1 MSKVKNKFVCSNC
14 GYESAKFWGKCPN
27 CNEWG
32 TLEEVVISAQQLQ
45 NTAAK
50 AAAKSVDI
58 VPIDQ
63 VSESSGERILTGLK
77 EFDRVLGGGLVFGS
91 LVLVGGDPGIG
102 KSTLL
107 LQVCEKFAQSKE
119 VFYVSGEESK
129 GQIKIRANRL
139 GVSSPNIKLISETD
153 MDTIVQLVLDHQP
166 DILIIDS
173 IQTMS
178 CGNVSYAPGSASQ
191 IKESTAA
198 LMRLAKEHGVTIFV
212 IGHVTKEGALAGPKM
227 LEHMVD
233 TVLYFEGDKNLS
245 YRLLRAVK
253 NRFGST
259 NEIGVFDMVS
269 EGLVE
274 VDNPSKMFLEGRPEN
289 VPGSCVT
296 CLIEGS
302 RPILAEVQALVSKTV
317 YPNPRRMSAGVDLN
331 RMHLLTAV
339 LEKRANFQ
347 LFNQD
352 AYLNVIGGFR
362 IDEPSADL
370 AIAIAIASSLADFEI
385 PSDLLVVGE
394 IGLSGEIR
402 AVSFLDKRISEAQK
416 LGFQRII
423 VPGRNVLKQKYD
435 GIEVIQVKSV
445 SQAIHITRNLSNS
458 SLNR

>member
-1 MSKVKNKFVCSNC
+1 MAKIKNKFVCSSC
-14 GYESAKFWGKCPN
+14 GYESVKFWGKCPN
-27 CNEWG
+27 CGEWG
-32 TLEEVVISAQQLQ
+32 TFEEEIITEQQVQ
-45 NTAAK
+45 NAAAK
-50 AAAKSVDI
+50 AAAKKVDI
-58 VPIDQ
+58 VPINEVD
-63 VSESSGERILTGLK
+63 ENSGERIQTGLK
-77 EFDRVLGGGLVFGS
+77 EFDRVLGGGLVVGS

-107 LQVCEKFAQSKE
+107 LQVCEKFAQSST

-139 GVSSPNIKLISETD
+139 GVKSPQIKLISETD
-153 MDTIVQLVLDHQP
+153 MDTVVQLALTHQP

-178 CGNVSYAPGSASQ
+178 CQNVSSAPGSASQ
-191 IKESTAA
+191 IRESTAA
-198 LMRLAKEHGVTIFV
+198 LMRLAKEHGITVFV

-259 NEIGVFDMVS
+259 NEIGVFDMAS
-269 EGLVE
+269 SGLIE
-274 VDNPSKMFLEGRPEN
+274 VDNPSKMFLEGRPQN

-296 CLIEGS
+296 CLMEGT
-302 RPILAEVQALVSKTV
+302 RPILAEVQALVSKTS
-317 YPNPRRMSAGVDLN
+317 YPNPRRMSTGIDYN
-331 RMHLLTAV
+331 RMALLVAV

-352 AYLNVIGGFR
+352 TYLNVIGGFR
-362 IDEPSADL
+362 IDETSADL
-370 AIAIAIASSLADFEI
+370 AIALAIASSLADFEI

-402 AVSFLDKRISEAQK
+402 AVSFLEKRIAEAQK
-416 LGFQRII
+416 LGFNRIMI
-423 VPGRNVLKQKYD
+423 PGRNKLHSTVE
-435 GIEVIQVKSV
+435 GIEIIKVKSI
-445 SQAIHITRNLSNS
+445 SQAIHMVKNGREGVL
-458 SLNR
+458 

>member
-1 MSKVKNKFVCSNC
+1 MAKTKSKFVCYNC
-14 GYESAKFWGKCPN
+14 GYESVKFWGKCPN

-32 TLEEVVISAQQLQ
+32 TFEEQVVTET
-45 NTAAK
+45 TAKK
-50 AAAKSVDI
+50 ATNRNVEITPINEVD
-58 VPIDQ
+58 
-63 VSESSGERILTGLK
+63 ENSGARIHTGLG
-77 EFDRVLGGGLVFGS
+77 EFDRVLGGGLVLGS

-107 LQVCEKFAQSKE
+107 LQVCEKFAE
-119 VFYVSGEESK
+119 ENHVYYVSGEESK

-153 MDTIVQLVLDHQP
+153 IDTIVALSLEHHP

-178 CGNVSYAPGSASQ
+178 CAHVSSAPGSASQ
-191 IKESTAA
+191 IKEATAA
-198 LMRLAKEHGVTIFV
+198 LMRLAKEHGITIFV
-212 IGHVTKEGALAGPKM
+212 IGHVTKEGSLAGPKM

-233 TVLYFEGDKNLS
+233 TVLYFEGEKNLS

-259 NEIGVFDMVS
+259 NEIGVFDMAS
-269 EGLVE
+269 TGLVE

-296 CLIEGS
+296 CLMEGT
-302 RPILAEVQALVSKTV
+302 RPILAEVQALVSKTS
-317 YPNPRRMSAGVDLN
+317 YPNPRRMSAGVDYN
-331 RMHLLTAV
+331 RMALLVAV
-339 LEKRANFQ
+339 LEKRANYQ

-362 IDEPSADL
+362 IDETSADL
-370 AIAIAIASSLADFEI
+370 AIALALASSLADFEI

-402 AVSFLDKRISEAQK
+402 AVSFIEKRITEAKK
-416 LGFQRII
+416 LGFTKIMI
-423 VPGRNVLKQKYD
+423 PGRNTLRSNID
-435 GIEVIQVKSV
+435 GIEIIRVKSV
-445 SQAIHITRNLSNS
+445 SQAIYLIRNNTE
-458 SLNR
+458 

>member
-1 MSKVKNKFVCSNC
+1 MAKVKNKFVCTNC

-27 CNEWG
+27 CGEWG
-32 TLEEVVISAQQLQ
+32 TLEEEIVTEASVQ
-45 NTAAK
+45 NSAAK
-50 AAAKSVDI
+50 AAAKKVDV
-58 VPIDQ
+58 VPINE

-77 EFDRVLGGGLVFGS
+77 EFDRVLGGGLVYGS

-107 LQVCEKFAQSKE
+107 LQVCEKFAQTQE
-119 VFYVSGEESK
+119 VYYVSGEESK

-153 MDTIVQLVLDHQP
+153 MDTIVQLVLEHQP

-173 IQTMS
+173 IQTMT

-191 IKESTAA
+191 IKESTSA

-212 IGHVTKEGALAGPKM
+212 IGHVTKEGSLAGPKM

-259 NEIGVFDMVS
+259 NEIGVFDMAA

-317 YPNPRRMSAGVDLN
+317 YPNPRRMSAGIDLN

-339 LEKRANFQ
+339 LEKRANYQ

-352 AYLNVIGGFR
+352 TYLNVIGGFR

-370 AIAIAIASSLADFEI
+370 AITMAIASSLADFEI

-402 AVSFLDKRISEAQK
+402 AVSFLDKRIAEAKK
-416 LGFQRII
+416 LGFKRIM
-423 VPGRNVLKQKYD
+423 VPGRNVLKQTFS
-435 GIEVIQVKSV
+435 GIEIIAVKSV
-445 SQAIHITRNLSNS
+445 SQAIHIVRNGMQS
-458 SLNR
+458 

>member
-1 MSKVKNKFVCSNC
+1 MAKVKNKFVCTNC

-27 CNEWG
+27 CGEWG
-32 TLEEVVISAQQLQ
+32 TLEEEIVTEASVQ
-45 NTAAK
+45 NSAAK
-50 AAAKSVDI
+50 AAAKKVDV
-58 VPIDQ
+58 VPINE
-63 VSESSGERILTGLK
+63 VSESSGKRILTGLK
-77 EFDRVLGGGLVFGS
+77 EFDRVLGGGLVYGS

-107 LQVCEKFAQSKE
+107 LQVCEKFAQTQE
-119 VFYVSGEESK
+119 VYYVSGEESK

-153 MDTIVQLVLDHQP
+153 MDTIVQLVLEHQP

-173 IQTMS
+173 IQTMT

-191 IKESTAA
+191 IKESTSA

-212 IGHVTKEGALAGPKM
+212 IGHVTKEGSLAGPKM

-259 NEIGVFDMVS
+259 NEIGVFDMAA

-317 YPNPRRMSAGVDLN
+317 YPNPRRMSAGIDLN

-339 LEKRANFQ
+339 LEKRANYQ

-352 AYLNVIGGFR
+352 IYLNVIGGFR

-370 AIAIAIASSLADFEI
+370 AITMAIASSLADFEI

-402 AVSFLDKRISEAQK
+402 AVSFLDKRIAEAKK
-416 LGFQRII
+416 LGFKRIM
-423 VPGRNVLKQKYD
+423 VPGRNVLKQTFS
-435 GIEVIQVKSV
+435 GIEIIAVKSV
-445 SQAIHITRNLSNS
+445 SQAIHIVRNGMQN
-458 SLNR
+458 